1 MTAHP
6 GFSVEV
12 AAGVA
17 VLTID
22 RPKANAID
30 AATSAAMGEA
40 FLGFE
45 HDPGVRVAIITGAGD
60 RFFSA
65 GWDLGAAA
73 DGEDFDADYGVGGFG
88 GFPDLP
94 GRRTPVIAAVNG
106 MAVGGGFEIAMAADL
121 IVAADHAQF
130 FLPEA
135 GIGILP
141 DAGSIRLPRL
151 LPPLNWAST
160 TAPQPRR
167 WRRRAAAT
175 TRSSCSA
182 VSPASSVA
190 SAPSASSQSSGTPGG
205 NSAGIV
211 ASAPL
216 SVAAILDIG
225 RRTAQM
231 DVGEAMTAIKNL
243 ESYRT
248 AIDSEDAHEGNLS
261 FVEKRSPEAPPHTV
275 AAQPRAAVVSP
286 RSRDPTA
293 RPRSRR
299 STDGRHTRR

>member
-151 LPPLNWAST
+151 LPPHVARELLLTGAELL
-160 TAPQPRR
+160 TA
-167 WRRRAAAT
+167 ALDLA
-175 TRSSCSA
+175 
-182 VSPASSVA
+182 
-190 SAPSASSQSSGTPGG
+190 
-205 NSAGIV
+205 AGII

-261 FVEKRSPEAPPHTV
+261 FVEKRSPV
-275 AAQPRAAVVSP
+275 WK
-286 RSRDPTA
+286 
-293 RPRSRR
+293 
-299 STDGRHTRR
+299 GR